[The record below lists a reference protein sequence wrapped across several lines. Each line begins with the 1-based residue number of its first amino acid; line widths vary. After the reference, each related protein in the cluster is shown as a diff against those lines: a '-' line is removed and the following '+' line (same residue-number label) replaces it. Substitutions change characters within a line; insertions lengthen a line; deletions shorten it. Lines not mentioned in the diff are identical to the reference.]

1 VLYSHRSTVLHAYG
15 INLPDVIGLRAID
28 RALPIVAMFHVNAWG
43 IPYAATM
50 VGATLVLAG
59 ARTDGASLHQLI
71 CSERVTYAAAVPTV
85 WLGLLQHLRET
96 GGRVDGL
103 ERICV
108 GGAACPQLL
117 LETLGEEY
125 GVRINHGWGMTEMS
139 PVGTYN
145 SPKPTDRD
153 LSGPAAYPIRLKQ
166 GRPYFGVTL
175 GILDAMGDAVPWD
188 GTTPGELVVRGPWI
202 CRSYYRADGAAVDAA
217 GWFHTGDIATI
228 DRDGYLQIT
237 DRAKDL
243 IKSGGEWIS
252 SIELENIALSHPDV
266 AEAAVIA
273 ARHPHWGERP
283 LLLVVP
289 RPGHNLDPAG
299 LLAFYHGRV
308 AKLSIPDAALAVL
321 ELPHTATGKLLKTT
335 LREQYADYYLRG
347 P

>member
-1 VLYSHRSTVLHAYG
+1 VLFVDLTFVPLIERLIGRLHHRPVAVVVMTDRDHMPESTLPHDIALHVYEDLMAQADDDFAWPEFDENTAAALCYTSGTTGQPKGVLYSHRSTVLHSYG

-50 VGATLVLAG
+50 AGAGLVLAG
-59 ARTDGASLHQLI
+59 ARTDGASLHELI
-71 CSERVTYAAAVPTV
+71 CSEGVTYAAAVPTI
-85 WLGLLQHLRET
+85 WLGLLQHLRQT

-117 LETLGEEY
+117 LETLGKEY

-145 SPKPTDRD
+145 SPKAKDRQ
-153 LSGPAAYPIRLKQ
+153 LSGPDAYPIRLKQ
-166 GRPYFGVTL
+166 GRPFFGVTL

-188 GTTPGELVVRGPWI
+188 GIKPGELVAKGPWI

-228 DRDGYLQIT
+228 DPDGYLQIT

-243 IKSGGEWIS
+243 IKSGGE
-252 SIELENIALSHPDV
+252 
-266 AEAAVIA
+266 
-273 ARHPHWGERP
+273 
-283 LLLVVP
+283 
-289 RPGHNLDPAG
+289 
-299 LLAFYHGRV
+299 
-308 AKLSIPDAALAVL
+308 
-321 ELPHTATGKLLKTT
+321 
-335 LREQYADYYLRG
+335 
-347 P
+347 